1 MVIFVTEHFKLA
13 LICFSSLTEAILLVI
28 CWLEYWHLI
37 QENVLLRHNWES
49 YQANHATSR
58 LINGWQETETTMY
71 SCRYMNNHN
80 YGTTCTLNPK
90 KKTWGAGG
98 RGKSGN
104 GRWQQKQL
112 NSKTPCDLKNPWTHE
127 STLLAVCE
135 KNIFCSFCSSA
146 SRKPHWRPSS

>member
-58 LINGWQETETTMY
+58 LISTPQINRFAVQKELINGWQETETTMY

-90 KKTWGAGG
+90 KKNM
-98 RGKSGN
+98 R
-104 GRWQQKQL
+104 GRWVRQVRQWQMTT
-112 NSKTPCDLKNPWTHE
+112 KTTEL
-127 STLLAVCE
+127 
-135 KNIFCSFCSSA
+135 
-146 SRKPHWRPSS
+146 

>member
-1 MVIFVTEHFKLA
+1 M
-13 LICFSSLTEAILLVI
+13 LIGILTFDRRR
-28 CWLEYWHLI
+28 CTSKHK
-37 QENVLLRHNWES
+37 WES
-49 YQANHATSR
+49 CQANHAAWRLISTPQINR
-58 LINGWQETETTMY
+58 FTVQKELINGWQETETTMY

-90 KKTWGAGG
+90 KKTWRVGG

-135 KNIFCSFCSSA
+135 KKISA
-146 SRKPHWRPSS
+146 PFVPQPVENHTYDHLARQELCL